1 MQDIDENSDL
11 RKNTEFFNR
20 NGYCVILKSDLHIQK
35 FTEIID
41 LLLDTEFSYRCFCTK
56 ENLAQKRA
64 KSEKE
69 TGGYI
74 YDGTCRNLT
83 ENQIAENIE
92 PKAESEHLDGL
103 IQEIIK
109 VVDNKTA
116 ELEKEL
122 KTKNKSVKKKK
133 KN

>member
-1 MQDIDENSDL
+1 MITKDIDMDGEKFRVTL
-11 RKNTEFFNR
+11 TEQ
-20 NGYCVILKSDLHIQK
+20 VIGQVNNLKSLYATAYEDPDEFEQVSS
-35 FTEIID
+35 EIS
-41 LLLDTEFSYRCFCTK
+41 DT
-56 ENLAQKRA
+56 
-64 KSEKE
+64 
-69 TGGYI
+69 I
-74 YDGTCRNLT
+74 
-83 ENQIAENIE
+83 NQIAENIE